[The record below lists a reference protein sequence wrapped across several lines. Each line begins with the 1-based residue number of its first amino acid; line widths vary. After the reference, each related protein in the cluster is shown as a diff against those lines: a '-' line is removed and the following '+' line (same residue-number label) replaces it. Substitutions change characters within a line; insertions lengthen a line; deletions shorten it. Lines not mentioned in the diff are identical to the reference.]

1 MSFSESLSATHNID
15 ELERRLRSINP
26 QETSAEDALIVE
38 LAGRLA
44 PKHPS
49 PSLQAVSQ
57 PGPTDTKPMQPLELM
72 MQRSSTDEMLGD
84 PSETANVEVE
94 AGQTLDFDDPYSRD
108 PNEVELAVKKGSEGW
123 KLRVSALA
131 LGCMVMI
138 GALFDFAHT
147 PPGNESL
154 AGAFVPAAAGAEQ
167 SPLSISG
174 GTPVAASVNTPFVA
188 APIAAPPPMASQFP
202 DPQSVTATSLRPD
215 RTPIA
220 TLPHSATD
228 WGKALQTSDAPKPT
242 KRRPKAASETA
253 GSAQPS
259 NPKLNLPMKH
269 LGKSTARIV
278 LAEAGTID
286 PADPAETPV
295 QLEAP
300 AKPENAPRAAPQAP
314 LALPEPQSAPAGSPA
329 SAQQP
334 GNPVGR
340 ASGELVSAVA
350 VPAQSAQQRVDPSA
364 ATMSSGWAVQL
375 AAPKSKTEAKSDAA
389 RLNAKY
395 ASALNGEVIGVSK
408 AQVNGATVY
417 RLRVVGLSKSD
428 AAALCA
434 RVKVNGGN
442 CFVAK

>member
-1 MSFSESLSATHNID
+1 MSFSESLSAVQNID

-26 QETSAEDALIVE
+26 HETSAEDALIVE

-44 PKHPS
+44 PTHPS
-49 PSLQAVSQ
+49 PGLQTVPQ
-57 PGPTDTKPMQPLELM
+57 PGPTHTKPTQPLELL
-72 MQRSSTDEMLGD
+72 MQGSSTDEMLGD

-94 AGQTLDFDDPYSRD
+94 AGQTLDFDNPYSRD

-123 KLRVSALA
+123 KLRVSALG

-138 GALFDFAHT
+138 GALFDLTHA
-147 PPGNESL
+147 PPGTRSL
-154 AGAFVPAAAGAEQ
+154 TGAFAPPAAGVEQ
-167 SPLSISG
+167 SPLGISG
-174 GTPVAASVNTPFVA
+174 GTPVAASVYMPFVA
-188 APIAAPPPMASQFP
+188 APIAAPPPMASQAP
-202 DPQSVTATSLRPD
+202 DPQSVTATLPPD

-228 WGKALQTSDAPKPT
+228 RGKALQTSDAPEPT
-242 KRRPKAASETA
+242 KRRPKAASEAA
-253 GSAQPS
+253 GSAQTS
-259 NPKLNLPMKH
+259 NPKLDLPMKH

-286 PADPAETPV
+286 PAASAETSV

-300 AKPENAPRAAPQAP
+300 AKPENAPRAAPQAS
-314 LALPEPQSAPAGSPA
+314 LALPEPQSAPAGSSA
-329 SAQQP
+329 STQQP
-334 GNPVGR
+334 GSPVG
-340 ASGELVSAVA
+340 
-350 VPAQSAQQRVDPSA
+350 RVDPSA

-375 AAPKSKTEAKSDAA
+375 AAPKSETEAKSDAA

-395 ASALNGEVIGVSK
+395 ASALNGEMIGVSK

-417 RLRVVGLSKSD
+417 RLRIVGLSRSD
-428 AAALCA
+428 ATALCA

>member
-1 MSFSESLSATHNID
+1 MSFSGSLLATQNID
-15 ELERRLRSINP
+15 ELERRLHSINA

-44 PKHPS
+44 PAHLS

-57 PGPTDTKPMQPLELM
+57 PGPTDAKPMQPLELM
-72 MQRSSTDEMLGD
+72 MLRSSTDKMLGD
-84 PSETANVEVE
+84 PGEPANVEVG
-94 AGQTLDFDDPYSRD
+94 AAQTLDSDDPYSRD
-108 PNEVELAVKKGSEGW
+108 PNEAELAVKKSSEGW
-123 KLRVSALA
+123 ELRVSALA
-131 LGCMVMI
+131 LGCVVII
-138 GALFDFAHT
+138 GALFDFTRAPH
-147 PPGNESL
+147 GNESQ
-154 AGAFVPAAAGAEQ
+154 AGAFAPAAAGAER

-174 GTPVAASVNTPFVA
+174 GTPRMASVKVPFVA
-188 APIAAPPPMASQFP
+188 APIAAPPSMASQLL

-228 WGKALQTSDAPKPT
+228 WGKAPQTSDAPEPT
-242 KRRPKAASETA
+242 KPRPKAASETA
-253 GSAQPS
+253 VGAQPR
-259 NPKLNLPMKH
+259 NLKNDLPVKH

-286 PADPAETPV
+286 PTASSETPV

-300 AKPENAPRAAPQAP
+300 AKLENAPRAAPQAP
-314 LALPEPQSAPAGSPA
+314 LALPEPQSAPRGVPA

-334 GNPVGR
+334 VNPVER
-340 ASGELVSAVA
+340 ASGKLVSAVA
-350 VPAQSAQQRVDPSA
+350 EPAQSAQQRVHPSA

-375 AAPKSKTEAKSDAA
+375 AAPKSETEAKSGAA

-395 ASALNGEVIGVSK
+395 ASALNGEVIGVHQ
-408 AQVNGATVY
+408 AQVKGATVY
-417 RLRVVGLSKSD
+417 RLRIVGLSKSD

-434 RVKVNGGN
+434 RVMVNGGN

>member
-1 MSFSESLSATHNID
+1 
-15 ELERRLRSINP
+15 
-26 QETSAEDALIVE
+26 
-38 LAGRLA
+38 
-44 PKHPS
+44 
-49 PSLQAVSQ
+49 
-57 PGPTDTKPMQPLELM
+57 
-72 MQRSSTDEMLGD
+72 
-84 PSETANVEVE
+84 
-94 AGQTLDFDDPYSRD
+94 
-108 PNEVELAVKKGSEGW
+108 
-123 KLRVSALA
+123 
-131 LGCMVMI
+131 
-138 GALFDFAHT
+138 
-147 PPGNESL
+147 
-154 AGAFVPAAAGAEQ
+154 
-167 SPLSISG
+167 
-174 GTPVAASVNTPFVA
+174 
-188 APIAAPPPMASQFP
+188 MASQFP

-228 WGKALQTSDAPKPT
+228 RGKALQTSDASRPT
-242 KRRPKAASETA
+242 RRRPKAANETA

-259 NPKLNLPMKH
+259 NPKLDLPAKH

-278 LAEAGTID
+278 LAEAGAIN
-286 PADPAETPV
+286 PAAPAETPV
-295 QLEAP
+295 RPEAA
-300 AKPENAPRAAPQAP
+300 AKPENAPRAAPQAS
-314 LALPEPQSAPAGSPA
+314 LALPEPQSAPTRSPA

-375 AAPKSKTEAKSDAA
+375 AAPKSETEAKSDAA

-395 ASALNGEVIGVSK
+395 ASALNGEVIAVSK

-417 RLRVVGLSKSD
+417 RLRIVGLSKSD

-434 RVKVNGGN
+434 RVKVNRGN

>member
-1 MSFSESLSATHNID
+1 MSFSESLSATDNID

-26 QETSAEDALIVE
+26 QETSVEDALIVE

-44 PKHPS
+44 PTPPS
-49 PSLQAVSQ
+49 PSRQAVAAR
-57 PGPTDTKPMQPLELM
+57 PTDTKPMQPLELM

-108 PNEVELAVKKGSEGW
+108 PNEVEFAVKKGSEAW
-123 KLRVSALA
+123 NLRVSALA

-138 GALFDFAHT
+138 GALFDFAHA

-154 AGAFVPAAAGAEQ
+154 AGAFVPAAAGAGQ
-167 SPLSISG
+167 SPI
-174 GTPVAASVNTPFVA
+174 V
-188 APIAAPPPMASQFP
+188 APIAAPPRMVSQFP

-215 RTPIA
+215 RAPIA

-228 WGKALQTSDAPKPT
+228 WGKALQTSDAPKQT
-242 KRRPKAASETA
+242 MRRPKAASETA

-259 NPKLNLPMKH
+259 NPKLDLPMKH

-286 PADPAETPV
+286 PIAPAETPV

-300 AKPENAPRAAPQAP
+300 AKPENAPRAAPEAP
-314 LALPEPQSAPAGSPA
+314 LALPERQSPPARSPA
-329 SAQQP
+329 AAQQP

-364 ATMSSGWAVQL
+364 ITMSSGWAVQL
-375 AAPKSKTEAKSDAA
+375 AAPKSETEAKNDAA

-417 RLRVVGLSKSD
+417 RLRIVGRSKSD